1 MSACVGQRRYA
12 STEGTARGDKELQ
25 LHGPASFP
33 RGFFPELLAE
43 VPRAQG
49 GPQSQD
55 VRLQGAGHLALSPW
69 VTVHLF
75 MYNNLQALIYIQ
87 RQLI

>member
-1 MSACVGQRRYA
+1 MSACVGQRHYA

-43 VPRAQG
+43 VPRAR
-49 GPQSQD
+49 PQHQD
-55 VRLQGAGHLALSPW
+55 VRLQGAGHLALSPQ
-69 VTVHLF
+69 VTAHLF